1 MQTDVKCITPQGNY
15 CQIQERKEVSRLDL
29 NAREIALLHQC
40 IEHSLSHIEEI
51 EDITDEHLEDELKAL
66 KGKLETEK

>member
-1 MQTDVKCITPQGNY
+1 M
-15 CQIQERKEVSRLDL
+15 EL

-51 EDITDEHLEDELKAL
+51 EDITDEHIEDELKAL
-66 KGKLETEK
+66 KNKLETKK

>member
-1 MQTDVKCITPQGNY
+1 MQSVSLPGATHAQN
-15 CQIQERKEVSRLDL
+15 QRRREVNRLEL

-51 EDITDEHLEDELKAL
+51 EDITDEHIEDELKAL
-66 KGKLETEK
+66 KNKLETKK

>member
-1 MQTDVKCITPQGNY
+1 
-15 CQIQERKEVSRLDL
+15 VSRLEL

-51 EDITDEHLEDELKAL
+51 EDITDEHIEDELKAL

>member
-1 MQTDVKCITPQGNY
+1 MN
-15 CQIQERKEVSRLDL
+15 RLEL

-51 EDITDEHLEDELKAL
+51 EDITDEHIEDELKAL
-66 KGKLETEK
+66 KNKLETKK